1 MYDIYLG
8 VCVRTFG
15 ANLFVRAF
23 RLCVAKLETFGAF
36 DRRWSWWMGRLA
48 ITIAAEVLNPV
59 EKEGVRGFLLDGYQS
74 NNGCQGI
81 CLLRYYSPCTRQD
94 ISLFVQPTIQMFPC
108 FPLNSIQLVK
118 SWMAAR
124 MRRRGN
130 EMQNVEQR
138 CDKVKR

>member
-1 MYDIYLG
+1 MDEGACKVPCWTCIWGCLFGHLGQIYLLEHS
-8 VCVRTFG
+8 VCTWP
-15 ANLFVRAF
+15 NW
-23 RLCVAKLETFGAF
+23 K
-36 DRRWSWWMGRLA
+36 RLA
-48 ITIAAEVLNPV
+48 HST
-59 EKEGVRGFLLDGYQS
+59 GVGLGGWDDSQLQSRPKFRGFLLDGYQS

-81 CLLRYYSPCTRQD
+81 CLLPYYSPYTRQD

-118 SWMAAR
+118 SWLAAR

>member
-1 MYDIYLG
+1 MYLG
-8 VCVRTFG
+8 VSVRTFG

-36 DRRWSWWMGRLA
+36 DRRC
-48 ITIAAEVLNPV
+48 E
-59 EKEGVRGFLLDGYQS
+59 S

-81 CLLRYYSPCTRQD
+81 CLLRYYSPYTRQD